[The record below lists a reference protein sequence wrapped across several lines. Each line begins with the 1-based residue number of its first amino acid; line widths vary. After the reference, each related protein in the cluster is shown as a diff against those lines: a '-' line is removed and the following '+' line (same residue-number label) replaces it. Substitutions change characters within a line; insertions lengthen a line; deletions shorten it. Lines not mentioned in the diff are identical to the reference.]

1 MRLIHKSGQSDQ
13 EMDDEDGIL
22 DEEFSEAETDFTPFN
37 MKNELEQGELDTL
50 SFYNKKK
57 SPDQGDESWI
67 YKASAEDTEKVAL
80 YFQHPGKAGIWPEK
94 NRSRK

>member
-80 YFQHPGKAGIWPEK
+80 YFQHPGKAGI
-94 NRSRK
+94 